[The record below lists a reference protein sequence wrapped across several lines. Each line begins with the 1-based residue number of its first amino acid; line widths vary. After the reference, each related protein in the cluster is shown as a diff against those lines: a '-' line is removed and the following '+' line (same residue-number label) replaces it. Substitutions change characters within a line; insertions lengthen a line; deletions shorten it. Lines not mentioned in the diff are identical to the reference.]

1 MSTAAQINYDVKS
14 LELAELGK
22 KRIEWANQ
30 SMKVLQIIRKEFIK
44 NQPLKGIRISA
55 CLHVTAETANLMVCL
70 RDGGADVALC
80 ASNPL
85 STQDDVA
92 ASLVRDYNIPVFA
105 IKGEDS
111 DSYYSHIMAALDHKP
126 QITMDDGADLV
137 SVLHTKRK
145 AELANV
151 LGGTEETT
159 TGVIRLRAMAKE
171 GVLRYPIMAVNDAD
185 TKHLFDNRYG
195 TGQSTVDGVIRATNL
210 LFAGLH
216 VVVAGYGWCGH
227 GVAMR
232 AKGLGA
238 QVAVTEINPTR
249 GIEAVMDGLQVMP
262 MAEAA
267 KWGDVFITVTGN
279 KSVIRGEHFQV
290 MKDGAVVANSGHF
303 NVELDLPAIEEMA
316 IGKRQSREFVDEY
329 TLPDKRKIYVLGE
342 GRLINLV
349 AAEGHPAVVMDMSF
363 ANQALCVEYL
373 VKHASQLTPKV
384 YPVPA
389 EIDQSVARLK
399 LDSLGVTI
407 DELTPEQ
414 EEYLASWTEGT

>member
-1 MSTAAQINYDVKS
+1 MPTTQKLACDVRDLGLAAK
-14 LELAELGK
+14 GK
-22 KRIEWANQ
+22 IRIEWAHQ
-30 SMKVLQIIRKEFIK
+30 WMPVLGLIRKRFIEER
-44 NQPLKGIRISA
+44 PLEGIRISA
-55 CLHVTAETANLMVCL
+55 CLHVTTETANLATTL
-70 RDGGADVALC
+70 RDGGADVVVC

-92 ASLVRDYNIPVFA
+92 ASLVQDSHIPVFA
-105 IKGEDS
+105 IKGEDK
-111 DSYYSHIMAALDHKP
+111 DTYYSHIASALDHKP

-137 SVLHTKRK
+137 TTILSKRQ
-145 AELANV
+145 ELVAGV

-159 TGVIRLRAMAKE
+159 TGVIRLRSMAKD
-171 GVLRYPIMAVNDAD
+171 GVLKYPIVAVNDAD

-195 TGQSTVDGVIRATNL
+195 TGQSTIDGVIRATNL

-216 VVVAGYGWCGH
+216 LVVCGYGWCGR

-238 QVAVTEINPTR
+238 HVTVTEINPTR
-249 GIEAVMDGLQVMP
+249 AIEAVMDGLQVMP

-267 KWGDVFITVTGN
+267 QWGDVFITVTGN

-303 NVELDLPAIEEMA
+303 NVELDLPAIEAMS

-329 TLPDKRKIYVLGE
+329 TLPDKRKIYILGE

-363 ANQALCVEYL
+363 SDQALCVEYI
-373 VKHASQLTPKV
+373 VKHARQLTPKV
-384 YPVPA
+384 YPVPTD
-389 EIDQSVARLK
+389 IDQTVARLK
-399 LDSLGVTI
+399 LESLGVTI
-407 DELTPEQ
+407 DKLTPEQ
-414 EEYLASWTEGT
+414 EEYLASWSEGT